1 MSVLLEPKSS
11 FGLLC
16 RSIVFSSWKKTLDLA
31 AQLLDRYGMRY
42 DFIHGGLSL
51 AKRLKVLGDFK
62 SETGPSILLM
72 TLGTGAVGLVASICL
87 YSCFIANL
95 FGPLLA

>member
-1 MSVLLEPKSS
+1 LELKAS

-31 AQLLDRYGMRY
+31 AQLLKLYGMRY
-42 DFIHGGLSL
+42 DVIHGGLSL
-51 AKRLKVLGDFK
+51 TKRLKVLGDFK

-72 TLGTGAVGLVASICL
+72 TLGTGAVGLVASLCL
-87 YSCFIANL
+87 Y
-95 FGPLLA
+95 

>member
-1 MSVLLEPKSS
+1 MVSVLLEPKSS

-31 AQLLDRYGMRY
+31 AQLLELYGMRY
-42 DFIHGGLSL
+42 DVIHGGLNL

-87 YSCFIANL
+87 Y
-95 FGPLLA
+95 